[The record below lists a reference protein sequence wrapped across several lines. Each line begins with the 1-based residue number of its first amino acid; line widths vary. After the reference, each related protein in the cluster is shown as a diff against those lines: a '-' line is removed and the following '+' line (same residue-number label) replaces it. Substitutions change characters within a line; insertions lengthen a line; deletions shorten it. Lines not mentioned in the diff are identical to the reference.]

1 MNSDVQGTQL
11 TAKET
16 RAIAREA
23 FLWGM
28 HPVAIYHLRYNQ
40 AQNEKSPRFSGINR
54 LSWYRTPMTA
64 SDRFATTPNATTLYG
79 SAMLDLSK
87 EPVVLTVPEIN
98 DRYWSIQFADNY
110 ARWWP
115 VMIGSQFNRS
125 GPLRRLLVGPNWT
138 GKIPAEFVGAEIV
151 KSTSNFSVAGAR
163 IALTDDT
170 PEELKIVNAIQDS
183 ITLMSL
189 SQWIAAGRKS
199 VKADDVPLVKG
210 NYPTYPGMDAV
221 EAPGRLKGIEFLRWV
236 SLILNDPTFTKQ
248 TDSQAEIEAFAR
260 FARLGLK
267 AGQTFDPDNLSAEM
281 KAAIEAGIEDGRKE
295 VLALIESDA
304 GLQMN
309 GWTLLTDLGYKN
321 TDWLNRA
328 RWGYIAIL
336 APIPCGSHT
345 AAFCVKDSTGR
356 LLSGENRYT
365 ISFDLNDLPPVTEFW
380 EIPLYG
386 REGYFVDNPINRYSI
401 NSYMFA
407 RGKLHTAD
415 GKLVIYVQHEEPSDP
430 IQRQNWLPAP
440 KDGFQFTAR
449 FYGPHGPL
457 IDGRYNMPRLAR
469 VDQFASAKLP
479 DQHTQMEE
487 FGKWT
492 SKEVVHTSPA

>member
-1 MNSDVQGTQL
+1 MNPEIQL
-11 TAKET
+11 QQVTAAEA
-16 RAIAREA
+16 RAIAKEA

-54 LSWYRTPMTA
+54 LSWYRKPMTA
-64 SDRFATTPNATTLYG
+64 SDHFVTTPNATTLYG

-87 EPVVLTVPEIN
+87 EPVVLTVPEIR

-115 VMIGSQFNRS
+115 VMAGSQFS
-125 GPLRRLLVGPNWT
+125 APGPLRRLLVGPNWS
-138 GKIPAEFVGAEIV
+138 GKIPAEFVGAEIM
-151 KSTSNFSVAGAR
+151 KSTSDFSVAGAR

-170 PEELKIVNAIQDS
+170 LEELKTVNAIQDS

-199 VKADDVPLVKG
+199 VKADVVPLTKG

-221 EAPGRLKGIEFLRWV
+221 KEPGRLKGIEFLCWV

-248 TDSQAEIEAFAR
+248 TDSQKEIEAFAR
-260 FARLGLK
+260 FARLGLQ
-267 AGQTFDPDNLSAEM
+267 AGQAFDPDQLRAEI
-281 KAAIEAGIEDGRKE
+281 KSAIEAGIEDGHKDM
-295 VLALIESDA
+295 LALIESDA

-345 AAFCVKDSTGR
+345 AAFCVKDSMGHP
-356 LLSGENRYT
+356 LSGENRYSMT
-365 ISFDLNDLPPVTEFW
+365 FETNNLPPVTEFW
-380 EIPLYG
+380 EIPLYDC
-386 REGYFVDNPINRYSI
+386 EGYFVDNPINRYSI
-401 NSYMFA
+401 NSYMLA
-407 RGKLHTAD
+407 GGKLHTTD
-415 GKLVIYVQHEEPSDP
+415 GKLTIYVQNEEPQDP
-430 IQRQNWLPAP
+430 AQRQNWLPAP
-440 KDGFQFTAR
+440 KGEFQFTAR

-457 IDGRYNMPRLAR
+457 IDGSYNMPGVTR
-469 VDQFASAKLP
+469 VEQFVSEDLP
-479 DQHTQMEE
+479 NEYIQMEE
-487 FGKWT
+487 LKKWT